1 MGEAPT
7 VPGRPYRRTG
17 REREA
22 RDFHDQDIG
31 DEAMRFAKWFV
42 RDRFS
47 LMEGFLGELDRD
59 PRERD
64 VVALRRRFLES
75 VAYARKVLVVRAVVT
90 VLLASSVVVTA
101 SSVVLERLAGAND
114 AIPALFRIPVAELQ
128 ALLLLIEGIAASAA
142 LLLLVARLAAD
153 RYLELIHVTASFT
166 AMQIASGPR
175 AWSGT
180 QVGAGRG

>member
-1 MGEAPT
+1 M
-7 VPGRPYRRTG
+7 PGRPYRKG
-17 REREA
+17 PREREA

-47 LMEGFLGELDRD
+47 LMEGFLGELDHD
-59 PRERD
+59 PAQRD
-64 VVALRRRFLES
+64 VLALRRRFLEA
-75 VAYARKVLVVRAVVT
+75 VEHARKVLLVRVVVT

-101 SSVVLERLAGAND
+101 SSVVLENLAVANET
-114 AIPALFRIPVAELQ
+114 ILPALFRVPVEEVRI
-128 ALLLLIEGIAASAA
+128 LLVTIESVAASAA

-166 AMQIASGPR
+166 AMQIASAPR
-175 AWSGT
+175 TWSGA